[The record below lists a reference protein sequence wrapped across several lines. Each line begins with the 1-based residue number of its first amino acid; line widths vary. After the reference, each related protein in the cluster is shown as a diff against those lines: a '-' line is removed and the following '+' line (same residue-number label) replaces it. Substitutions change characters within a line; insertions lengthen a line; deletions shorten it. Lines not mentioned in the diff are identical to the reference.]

1 MSEKEDYDETIA
13 MLKKTTQIIFTPD
26 DYNEGMFLMYSEGMY
41 ENYDL
46 EDLEVRNVPGMFSK
60 ACGNLINELNAYRII
75 NRDNPVLVG
84 HNIGWSCG
92 DIIVEASE
100 VYDNM
105 LLLTSRL
112 TDIECCVGCEA
123 KEAGVT
129 A

>member
-1 MSEKEDYDETIA
+1 
-13 MLKKTTQIIFTPD
+13 
-26 DYNEGMFLMYSEGMY
+26 MYSEGMY

-60 ACGNLINELNAYRII
+60 TCGNLINELNAYRIL

-84 HNIGWSCG
+84 HNIGWNCG
-92 DIIVEASE
+92 DITVEASK

-105 LLLTSRL
+105 LLLKSRL

-129 A
+129 E